1 MTAMTA
7 PRLLALTVC
16 LACKPAP
23 PPTAIQDTATPPVEP
38 APTKPEPPTP
48 DLTKPEPVAA
58 PAKDAAQFP
67 DTVFAAHPS
76 EKQWTVDMIDF
87 AGADISALEQR
98 ARAAPEGTPLAFKPG
113 DPTLPAGFALGDP
126 WTLITPS
133 GPDQRT
139 VQRFSAAIYGSGE
152 LHFDVHIGPA
162 AKGSKGPVLAVRG
175 HAPTTARLL
184 SPPPVRPS
192 TLAKDTL
199 KKTVAAIDPH
209 LEPEIREVI
218 PKIKFT
224 DAHLKLYPGRFP
236 GGRSHVGFLA
246 ATARGE
252 EYATLPVSGLVFAW
266 PDGRVEFFA
275 TAVTWGTATF
285 VALVDLDGDGLD
297 EVLYDDTYFEGGYVQ
312 LLHWKEGRPFA
323 RTLTG
328 DGL

>member
-1 MTAMTA
+1 MTT
-7 PRLLALTVC
+7 PRTLLLAAC
-16 LACKPAP
+16 LACKPTPVATP
-23 PPTAIQDTATPPVEP
+23 EPATPPTPAEP
-38 APTKPEPPTP
+38 T
-48 DLTKPEPVAA
+48 PEPVAA
-58 PAKDAAQFP
+58 PAPAQAPAQFP
-67 DTVFAAHPS
+67 DTVFAAHPV
-76 EKQWTVDMIDF
+76 EAQWTVDMIDF
-87 AGADISALEQR
+87 AGADITALERR
-98 ARAAPEGTPLAFKPG
+98 AQAAPEGTILEFEPG
-113 DPTLPAGFALGDP
+113 DPSLPAGFALGDP
-126 WTLITPS
+126 WTLITRD
-133 GPDQRT
+133 GPDPRT
-139 VQRFSAAIYGSGE
+139 VQRFSAAIYGSGA
-152 LHFDVHIGPA
+152 LHFDVHLGPA
-162 AKGSKGPVLAVRG
+162 AKGAKGPVIAVRG
-175 HAPTTARLL
+175 HAPTTAKLV

-209 LEPEIREVI
+209 LEPELREVL
-218 PKIKFT
+218 PTIKFT

-236 GGRSHVGFLA
+236 GGRSHIGFLA

-252 EYATLPVSGLVFAW
+252 ENATLPVSGLVFAW

-297 EVLYDDTYFEGGYVQ
+297 EVLYDDTYFEGAYVQ